1 MVLRRRI
8 CHFSTSFGGV
18 ASHAAHPLVS
28 TLGAFNV
35 TSFPFADFLD
45 PIVSAGTSLSISS
58 RRPGLQGH
66 LPQLHS
72 GEGWPCVDID
82 RKSTRLNSSH
92 QIISYAVF

>member
-1 MVLRRRI
+1 DYKV
-8 CHFSTSFGGV
+8 TGV
-18 ASHAAHPLVS
+18 QTCALPISHPLVS

-72 GEGWPCVDID
+72 GEGWPCVDIVLIGRENMPD
-82 RKSTRLNSSH
+82 EIGRASCRERVSSR
-92 QIISYAVF
+92 A